1 MAAREPGKG
10 YAIESFSVHQM
21 VEARG
26 EELGMST
33 IKAIFRHTPAP
44 VVFVWLTLSAVLSLL
59 LLLGNM
65 PNGDVDDLMKLHE
78 IRHLL
83 HTGNPFDRTLTGIA
97 QPEPMISHWPWI
109 VDAPYA
115 LLAIALAPFV
125 GMGTA
130 LSAAAFTVPLLLL
143 LAALTLLFLVI
154 REFEFD
160 HPGAVLIVAAFAGLP
175 ALSEFQPWRIDYH
188 NLQMLI
194 LLGAVLL
201 TIRGSPVAAGLNGA
215 LMALSTAISAEMAP
229 FLALPAGFYALVFIA
244 GTKDAGKDLG
254 AYGLALAAAG
264 IAAFFVVV
272 GPDAYKSAACDR
284 YSLLHLT
291 ALATAGAVLAGV
303 SLTRGIG
310 RWYIRALCLLAGAGA
325 TAAILV
331 FLFPQCAGGPLVGL
345 SDYVRDNWLSRIE
358 QERSIFF
365 SADFLGSDRF
375 ARFFVAILGT
385 AATCVLA
392 ISASTRKRAW
402 WVLAVFSAVGLLLGL
417 LYLRYLRFFPLFVG
431 PGVALLVHQGIP
443 ASLPLRRYF
452 AARSRDELPRAWLLA
467 APGVAVIAALL
478 LTYLVWPPRAAKLLG
493 VDIANA
499 CAQASSGPHF
509 IWPKGARL
517 FAPPDIGIA
526 ALGSPE
532 ELDVVAVPFHT
543 SAKGIERVLRFF
555 DPATSDPTQLLD
567 QTKATH
573 VAVCRVEETAPQPV
587 EARFPLASRL
597 ATGKPP
603 EWLTECPFAGPL
615 RIYRYPA
622 SGGPAGQCPAMGQ

>member
-1 MAAREPGKG
+1 
-10 YAIESFSVHQM
+10 
-21 VEARG
+21 
-26 EELGMST
+26 MST
-33 IKAIFRHTPAP
+33 IRAIFRRTPAP
-44 VVFVWLTLSAVLSLL
+44 VVFVWLGLGAVLSLL
-59 LLLGNM
+59 LLQGNM

-83 HTGNPFDRTLTGIA
+83 QTGNPFDRTLTGIA
-97 QPEPMISHWPWI
+97 QPEPMVSHWPWI

-115 LLAIALAPFV
+115 LLAVAMAPFV

-130 LSAAAFTVPLLLL
+130 LSAAAFIVPLLLL
-143 LAALTLLFLVI
+143 LAALALLFLVI

-160 HPGAVLIVAAFAGLP
+160 HPGAVLVVAALAGLP

-201 TIRGSPVAAGLNGA
+201 TIRSGQVAAGLNGA

-229 FLALPAGFYALVFIA
+229 FLALPAGFYALAFIA
-244 GTKDAGKDLG
+244 GTKDAGKDLR

-264 IAAFFVVV
+264 ITAFFLVV

-291 ALATAGAVLAGV
+291 ALAAAGGVLAGA
-303 SLTRGIG
+303 SLAGRIG
-310 RWYIRALCLLAGAGA
+310 SWPIRALCLLAGAGA
-325 TAAILV
+325 TAALLV
-331 FLFPQCAGGPLVGL
+331 FVFPQCTGGPLVGL

-365 SADFLGSDRF
+365 SPDFLGSDRF
-375 ARFFVAILGT
+375 ARFFVAIFGT
-385 AATCVLA
+385 AATCILA
-392 ISASTRKRAW
+392 ISGTTRKRAW
-402 WVLAVFSAVGLLLGL
+402 RVLAIFSAVGLLLGL

-443 ASLPLRRYF
+443 ARLPLRRYF
-452 AARSRDELPRAWLLA
+452 ATRSGDELPRAWLLA
-467 APGVAVIAALL
+467 APGVAIIAALF
-478 LTYLVWPPRAAKLLG
+478 LTHLVWPPKAEKLIG
-493 VDIANA
+493 VDIASA
-499 CAQASSGPHF
+499 CEQAGGSPHF
-509 IWPKGARL
+509 VWPKGARL
-517 FAPPDIGIA
+517 FSPPDIGIV
-526 ALGSPE
+526 ALGSLV

-573 VAVCRVEETAPQPV
+573 VAVCRVEETALQPV

-603 EWLTECPFAGPL
+603 DWLTECPVAGPL
-615 RIYRYPA
+615 RVYRYPA
-622 SGGPAGQCPAMGQ
+622 AGGLAGQCPAMAQ